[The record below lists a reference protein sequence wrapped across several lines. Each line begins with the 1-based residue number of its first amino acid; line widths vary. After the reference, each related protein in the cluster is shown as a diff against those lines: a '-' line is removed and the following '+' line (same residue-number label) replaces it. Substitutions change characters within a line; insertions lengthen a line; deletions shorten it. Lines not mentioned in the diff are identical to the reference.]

1 MAQEK
6 FIGIEP
12 QQTRNVGGASTKTK
26 GQTKNSVAETIAQIS
41 QQVVEQPAPIIQA
54 TTKTEQPQPNT
65 QLESPPEIL
74 GDVEDVRTET
84 VDISPDLSIQVELPD
99 TGVEPEFAGIT
110 TSDLS
115 KFVRFDNR
123 PKPDLTE
130 LKVEIKKSP
139 LDEQGGA
146 LAQIKESIEIKKTKS
161 SDEKL
166 IEELREQALDVIKIG
181 TYSKPIESQVVKY
194 PVEPQPLAVVVD
206 NSVRQTLGQ
215 QIENARG
222 ANGVTQVIGPNGI
235 VLEEISPDGKLVV
248 DPIKDVGF
256 DPLDPPDGVK
266 ALREE
271 FSQYVESG
279 QDEASTFDT
288 SLGFQS
294 SEETNKLLG
303 KDGL

>member
-1 MAQEK
+1 MAEERK

-12 QQTRNVGGASTKTK
+12 QQTRSVGGASTKTK
-26 GQTKNSVAETIAQIS
+26 GQTKNSVAETITQIS

-54 TTKTEQPQPNT
+54 TVTTEQTQPNT

-84 VDISPDLSIQVELPD
+84 IDISPDLSIQVELPE
-99 TGVEPEFAGIT
+99 TGIAPEFAGIT

-115 KFVRFDNR
+115 EFVRFDNR
-123 PKPDLTE
+123 PKPDPTK

-146 LAQIKESIEIKKTKS
+146 LAQIKESIEIKKAKS
-161 SDEKL
+161 SDETI
-166 IEELREQALDVIKIG
+166 IEELREQAFDVIKIG
-181 TYSKPIESQVVKY
+181 TYSKPIKSQVTKY
-194 PVEPQPLAVVVD
+194 PSEPQPLGVVVD

-248 DPIKDVGF
+248 DPIKDAGF

-271 FSQYVESG
+271 FKQYVESG

-288 SLGFQS
+288 SLGFHQVRKQI
-294 SEETNKLLG
+294 NY
-303 KDGL
+303 